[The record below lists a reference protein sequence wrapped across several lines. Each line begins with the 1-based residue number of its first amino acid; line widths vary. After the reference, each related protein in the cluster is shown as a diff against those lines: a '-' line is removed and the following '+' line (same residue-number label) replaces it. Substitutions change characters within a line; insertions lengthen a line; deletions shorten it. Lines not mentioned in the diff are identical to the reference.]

1 MAASVC
7 KKRLIYIKYLRSS
20 DHSWICWK
28 VSIFKRSSPGMFSWE
43 YIFRMKII
51 NVLRVNYIIWKSNQS
66 LLNVTRFCFS
76 KLILIKATTELQTSV
91 TKFLS
96 LFPGSDTDNSKIL
109 LIKLFTS
116 KQLLI
121 FLKHA
126 HGMFLFCF
134 GSMLHKSD
142 KSIYEKATGNFFK
155 HADGALLFCFESML
169 SEE

>member
-1 MAASVC
+1 MT
-7 KKRLIYIKYLRSS
+7 K
-20 DHSWICWK
+20 
-28 VSIFKRSSPGMFSWE
+28 
-43 YIFRMKII
+43 
-51 NVLRVNYIIWKSNQS
+51 
-66 LLNVTRFCFS
+66 FCFS

-96 LFPGSDTDNSKIL
+96 LFPVSDTDNSKIL

-134 GSMLHKSD
+134 GSMLHKND